1 MLQMPSFKPQKG
13 GLQSAVSLSPKY
25 LVLRRYLMYVSWH
38 ARVIIV
44 MQQLYEDYLII
55 EICQHFITT
64 KVMEDIIQSLYVG
77 DDLLQLS

>member
-13 GLQSAVSLSPKY
+13 GLQSTVSLSPKY
-25 LVLRRYLMYVSWH
+25 LVLHRYLMYVSWH

-44 MQQLYEDYLII
+44 MQQLHKEYLII

-64 KVMEDIIQSLYVG
+64 KVIEDIIQSLHVG
-77 DDLLQLS
+77 DDLLQ

>member
-1 MLQMPSFKPQKG
+1 
-13 GLQSAVSLSPKY
+13 
-25 LVLRRYLMYVSWH
+25 
-38 ARVIIV
+38 

-64 KVMEDIIQSLYVG
+64 KVTEDIIQSLHVG